1 MPSNLTER
9 IDAGVITLARI
20 PRAQLIA
27 WSQEAT
33 RQCDKDA
40 LGDAIM
46 YGERD
51 G

>member
-1 MPSNLTER
+1 MPNNLAER
-9 IDAGVITLARI
+9 VDASVINLASV
-20 PRAQLIA
+20 PRKRLIA

-46 YGERD
+46 YGAQ
-51 G
+51 